1 MLAGFDAFTFN
12 NGQCLILRF
21 LHEDIEAEFYRS
33 MVHFGGDCKLK
44 RWISFFFLN
53 LSHLRILEIYLCPV
67 DSSLFHHQ
75 GSISIQV
82 QRIVTSC
89 QHWLSR

>member
-44 RWISFFFLN
+44 RWISFFFFKFEPLKDLRNILVSFRQQSVSSSRLN
-53 LSHLRILEIYLCPV
+53 ICT
-67 DSSLFHHQ
+67 
-75 GSISIQV
+75 GS
-82 QRIVTSC
+82 TNC
-89 QHWLSR
+89 N